1 MDHPEGASSDRGDR
15 VDFDRRVRLEF
26 RGAQI
31 SSDGGLLV
39 MRELDD
45 AFGLSGL
52 GSEALRDNRTGKNT
66 VHRLDGL
73 FRQSVF
79 GRLAGY
85 EDVNDADRLALDPV
99 MRQVVGGRAVDTQ
112 AASASLMGRL
122 KTETLALAENRA
134 ALADLNHGES
144 LRELAYWW
152 RRRSCHS

>member
-1 MDHPEGASSDRGDR
+1 MDHPEGADSQQADR
-15 VDFDRRVRLEF
+15 VVFDRRVRLEF
-26 RGAQI
+26 RGTQL

-45 AFGLSGL
+45 ALGLSDL
-52 GSEALRDNRTGKNT
+52 AATALRDTRRGKNT

-99 MRQVVGGRAVDTQ
+99 KR
-112 AASASLMGRL
+112 
-122 KTETLALAENRA
+122 EIAEA
-134 ALADLNHGES
+134 
-144 LRELAYWW
+144 
-152 RRRSCHS
+152 RRGVTRK

>member
-1 MDHPEGASSDRGDR
+1 MCFMDQPVGAGSQRADR
-15 VDFDRRVRLEF
+15 VDFDAHVRLEF

-45 AFGLSGL
+45 TLGLYDLASA
-52 GSEALRDNRTGKNT
+52 ALRDTRRDKNT

-79 GRLAGY
+79 GRPAGY

-99 MRQVVGGRAVDTQ
+99 MR
-112 AASASLMGRL
+112 
-122 KTETLALAENRA
+122 
-134 ALADLNHGES
+134 
-144 LRELAYWW
+144 
-152 RRRSCHS
+152 

>member
-1 MDHPEGASSDRGDR
+1 MDHPEGAGLQRADR

-45 AFGLSGL
+45 ALGLSDL
-52 GSEALRDNRTGKNT
+52 AATALRDTRRGKNT

-85 EDVNDADRLALDPV
+85 EDVNDADRLALDPSCV
-99 MRQVVGGRAVDTQ
+99 RSLVVGPFTCKRHLPRKWDGSRP
-112 AASASLMGRL
+112 
-122 KTETLALAENRA
+122 
-134 ALADLNHGES
+134 
-144 LRELAYWW
+144 
-152 RRRSCHS
+152 RRWLCPITVRRWLT

>member
-1 MDHPEGASSDRGDR
+1 MCFMDHPMGAASDRGDR
-15 VDFDRRVRLEF
+15 VDFGRRVRLEF

-45 AFGLSGL
+45 TLGLSGL
-52 GSEALRDNRTGKNT
+52 ASVALRDTRRGKNT
-66 VHRLDGL
+66 IHRLDGL

-99 MRQVVGGRAVDTQ
+99 MRQVVGGRAVDAQ
-112 AASASLMGRL
+112 AASASQMGGSRPRRWPWPR
-122 KTETLALAENRA
+122 TE
-134 ALADLNHGES
+134 
-144 LRELAYWW
+144 
-152 RRRSCHS
+152 RRWPI